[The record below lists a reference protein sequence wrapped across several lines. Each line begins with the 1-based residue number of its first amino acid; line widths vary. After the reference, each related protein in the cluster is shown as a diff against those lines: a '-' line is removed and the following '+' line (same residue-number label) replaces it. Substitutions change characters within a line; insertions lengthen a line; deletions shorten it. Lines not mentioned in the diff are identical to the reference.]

1 MASRSKPA
9 LSWTP
14 MVSDPTRSQSESI
27 QTVYSRLKKGRLV
40 IPDYQREADQWDD
53 RKESLFLE
61 SILNNLTIPAFFF
74 AETDANIEVVD
85 GQQRLNTIAKFI
97 RGETA
102 ISDDESMVYLSPQ
115 SVHYAG
121 KKYNNLHPDLKTIFD
136 EYPLTIIYLPKLL
149 EQGAKL
155 EIFRRIN
162 EGGTPL
168 TAQDIRLSY
177 YSEST
182 SVTFVRL
189 AGVHADTQS
198 SRNMLAAAKARG
210 VVNPWESHPK
220 AKLTWHEWWEEKAKS
235 RGQTPSEMFLWFLVA
250 RYRDELQS
258 LIATPDSC
266 KHLQLTFR
274 GSTEE
279 ALDIFCAQLAYTDK
293 TGKSAGLPILK
304 QGLKDEFENFVL
316 WMSATLG
323 RGLAG
328 LSVDK
333 YKQMALLFAAM
344 VELDL
349 TPKKLNQDHWDAF
362 GEFIRQP
369 RSAGQK
375 WLKGDGYP
383 EQKGRWSGTK
393 GQKAQCDRVVEL
405 VQAIVQV

>member
-1 MASRSKPA
+1 
-9 LSWTP
+9 

-74 AETDANIEVVD
+74 AETEINIEVVD

-97 RGETA
+97 RGEIA

-121 KKYNNLHPDLKTIFD
+121 KSYDKLHRNLRTIFD

-177 YSEST
+177 YSESP

-198 SRNMLAAAKARG
+198 SRTMLASAKARG
-210 VVNPWESHPK
+210 VGDPWEDDPK
-220 AKLTWHEWWEEKAKS
+220 AKSIWHDWWQETAKS

-258 LIATPDSC
+258 LIATPDSS

-279 ALDIFCAQLAYTDK
+279 ALDIFCAQLAFTDR
-293 TGKSAGLPILK
+293 TDKSAGLPILK
-304 QGLKDEFENFVL
+304 NGLKEEFASFIL
-316 WMSATLG
+316 WMRTTLG
-323 RGLAG
+323 HGLAG

-333 YKQMALLFAAM
+333 YKQMALLFAAA

-349 TPKKLNQDHWDAF
+349 TPKKLNQDNWDAF

-383 EQKGRWSGTK
+383 EQKGRWGGTK

-405 VQAIVQV
+405 VQAIVKQ

>member
-1 MASRSKPA
+1 
-9 LSWTP
+9 
-14 MVSDPTRSQSESI
+14 
-27 QTVYSRLKKGRLV
+27 
-40 IPDYQREADQWDD
+40 
-53 RKESLFLE
+53 
-61 SILNNLTIPAFFF
+61 
-74 AETDANIEVVD
+74 
-85 GQQRLNTIAKFI
+85 
-97 RGETA
+97 
-102 ISDDESMVYLSPQ
+102 MVYLSPQ

-121 KKYNNLHPDLKTIFD
+121 KRYSNLHPDLKTIFD

-177 YSEST
+177 YSESP

-198 SRNMLAAAKARG
+198 SRNMLAAAKVRG
-210 VVNPWESHPK
+210 VANPWEPHPK

-279 ALDIFCAQLAYTDK
+279 ALDIFLRP
-293 TGKSAGLPILK
+293 TGI
-304 QGLKDEFENFVL
+304 
-316 WMSATLG
+316 
-323 RGLAG
+323 
-328 LSVDK
+328 
-333 YKQMALLFAAM
+333 
-344 VELDL
+344 
-349 TPKKLNQDHWDAF
+349 H
-362 GEFIRQP
+362 RQN
-369 RSAGQK
+369 RQIG
-375 WLKGDGYP
+375 
-383 EQKGRWSGTK
+383 
-393 GQKAQCDRVVEL
+393 
-405 VQAIVQV
+405 